1 MLQSLRNIWDIPDLR
16 KRVLFTLG
24 LLAVYRLGNHVPTP
38 GINAQALIDMF
49 EQNKGNWF
57 GLVDMFSG
65 GNLQKVTVFALG
77 IMPYISASIILQL
90 LTVVWPYL
98 EKLSKEGELGRRK
111 ITQYTRYGTVML
123 SLVQSLGIA
132 VYLERNTRIAGGL
145 PLFHNPRL
153 AFRLMT
159 VLTLTTGTCF
169 IMWLGEQITERGI
182 GNGMSLIIYAG
193 IVVNFP
199 RAVLQTI
206 EQLKT

>member
-1 MLQSLRNIWDIPDLR
+1 MLQALRNIWDIPDLR

-38 GINAQALIDMF
+38 GIDSAALVDFF

-65 GNLQKVTVFALG
+65 GNLAKVTVFALG

-98 EKLSKEGELGRRK
+98 EKLSKEGELGKRK
-111 ITQYTRYGTVML
+111 ITQYTRYGTVVL
-123 SLVQSLGIA
+123 ALVQSMGIA
-132 VYLERNTRIAGGL
+132 VYLERMTLAGGHSIVESPGL
-145 PLFHNPRL
+145 GFK
-153 AFRLMT
+153 LMT
-159 VLTLTTGTCF
+159 VLTLTTGTAF

-182 GNGMSLIIYAG
+182 GNGMSLLIFA
-193 IVVNFP
+193 
-199 RAVLQTI
+199 
-206 EQLKT
+206 